1 MADPL
6 SIAASVVGIAVPAL
20 HATRLLLTDLQE
32 LKNAPSTMQQ
42 LQEDLRIIDA
52 AITSLQAVDDTEWT
66 VLGEEVA
73 ENSKTTIG
81 TCQTA
86 CTSFRADIQR
96 WTRHSTGGKLSWQDR
111 ASVGFFNQ
119 GRIKS
124 LTEQLQSCKLTINSV
139 AGVAV
144 LYASIRNG
152 HVAEEIRNVIS
163 SRQSEIADAIRTTE
177 ARLQAVEDGMTK
189 LDLGPS
195 EQDQQRRGEEEE
207 KAFAVSLTLLRE
219 LLLKLQTETVAKA
232 AAQSQGSVGT
242 VTFGKQNSGFQAGTI
257 NGGVSGISFGKQS
270 S

>member
-1 MADPL
+1 MAILSPVSSAAKTPHIDISTASLLDVRSLRQLVSLQLENTMADPL

-144 LYASIRNG
+144 L
-152 HVAEEIRNVIS
+152 
-163 SRQSEIADAIRTTE
+163 
-177 ARLQAVEDGMTK
+177 
-189 LDLGPS
+189 
-195 EQDQQRRGEEEE
+195 
-207 KAFAVSLTLLRE
+207 
-219 LLLKLQTETVAKA
+219 
-232 AAQSQGSVGT
+232 
-242 VTFGKQNSGFQAGTI
+242 
-257 NGGVSGISFGKQS
+257 
-270 S
+270 